1 MVSIVF
7 DGALGGA
14 YIFIYVVF
22 MVIHGV
28 MLTIRWLC
36 ELDGVAGVL
45 IVFVVFVGGMSWWVL

>member
-7 DGALGGA
+7 DGALGGI

-45 IVFVVFVGGMSWWVL
+45 IIFVVFVGDVSW

>member
-45 IVFVVFVGGMSWWVL
+45 IIFVVFVGDVSW

>member
-1 MVSIVF
+1 MVSSVF

-14 YIFIYVVF
+14 YIFLYVVF

-36 ELDGVAGVL
+36 EPDGVAGAL
-45 IVFVVFVGGMSWWVL
+45 IIFVVFVGDVSW